1 MSYNY
6 LSAMKSD
13 VLEYIK
19 YNIDLD
25 DYRGRCDDL
34 EEKLNDEL
42 WIDDSVTG
50 NGSSGSYTFNREQ
63 AREYVQADGS
73 DYIRDMCSEFGIEA
87 GEIGQRF
94 IDNDWEWID
103 VSIRCYLLSW
113 AISDALDELE
123 DGLEEL
129 EEASEN
135 A

>member
-6 LSAMKSD
+6 LAAMKSD
-13 VLEYIK
+13 ILEYIK

-25 DYRGRCDDL
+25 DYRGRRDDL

-50 NGSSGSYTFNREQ
+50 NGSGSYTFNREQ

-103 VSIRCYLLSW
+103 VSIRCYLLPR

-123 DGLEEL
+123 DDLEEL
-129 EEASEN
+129 GEVSEN
-135 A
+135 V

>member
-6 LSAMKSD
+6 LAAMKSD
-13 VLEYIK
+13 ILEYIK

-25 DYRGRCDDL
+25 DYRGRRDDL

-50 NGSSGSYTFNREQ
+50 NGSGSYTFNREQ

-73 DYIRDMCSEFGIEA
+73 DYIRDMCSDFGIEA
-87 GEIGQRF
+87 GEIAQRF

-103 VSIRCYLLSW
+103 VSIRCYLLSR
-113 AISDALDELE
+113 AISDALDEL
-123 DGLEEL
+123 DDDLEEL
-129 EEASEN
+129 EEESKN
-135 A
+135 V